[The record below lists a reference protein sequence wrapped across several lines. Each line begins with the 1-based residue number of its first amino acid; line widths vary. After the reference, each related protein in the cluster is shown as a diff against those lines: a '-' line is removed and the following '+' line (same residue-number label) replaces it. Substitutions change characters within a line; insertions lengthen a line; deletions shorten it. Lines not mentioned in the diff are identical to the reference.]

1 VKYWKTLFKG
11 GNMSKVNELI
21 EKLGHLELD
30 QVPSVLVLQASD
42 LISCHHPQVNPS
54 QHVWIQSINSGDL
67 GKLKILLSRIYPGK
81 TEIVIVEEDS
91 KINKTSIEMLED
103 FKTAQRTLRIL
114 IPPISEETSFEG
126 FEELVAH
133 LRAPNGCPW
142 DREQTHASLRT
153 HLLEETYEALDAL
166 DKNNMDDLK
175 EELGD
180 LLLQIVLHAEIATES
195 DEFLMGDILQGIHQK
210 IVRRHPHVF
219 GDAKINEVDGVLRNW
234 ERLKETERDDANGK
248 GKKGILDGVPL
259 GLPSLTQAQ
268 EYQDRAARV
277 GFDWKEIDPVLAKV
291 HEELAE
297 VKEAKTE
304 KEKAEELGD
313 LLFAVVNLV
322 RWYKVDAES
331 ALRNTNRKFATRFR
345 QIETEAKKNHRKL
358 ADMTLEEMDVIW
370 EQTKKTEKQ
379 DL

>member
-1 VKYWKTLFKG
+1 
-11 GNMSKVNELI
+11 MSKENELI
-21 EKLGHLELD
+21 EKLVQQDLE
-30 QVPSVLVLQASD
+30 QIPPVLVLQASD
-42 LISCHHPQVNPS
+42 LTGRHHPQINPS
-54 QHVWIQSINSGDL
+54 QYVWIQNVNNRDL
-67 GKLKILLSRIYPGK
+67 GKLKILLSRIYPEKTQISIVEKDSMAKKTLIENLGDFKPGGK
-81 TEIVIVEEDS
+81 T
-91 KINKTSIEMLED
+91 
-103 FKTAQRTLRIL
+103 FRIL
-114 IPPISEETSFEG
+114 IPPMSEEISFEG

-180 LLLQIVLHAEIATES
+180 MLLQIVLHAEIATES
-195 DEFLMGDILQGIHQK
+195 NEFRMADILQGIHQK

-219 GDAKINEVDGVLRNW
+219 GDTKINEVDGVLRNW
-234 ERLKETERDDANGK
+234 ERLKESEREDANGN
-248 GKKGILDGVPL
+248 GKKGILDGVPIS
-259 GLPSLTQAQ
+259 LPALTQAQ

-297 VKEAKTE
+297 VNAARTDQ
-304 KEKAEELGD
+304 EKANELGD

-331 ALRNTNRKFATRFR
+331 ALRNTNRKFATRF
-345 QIETEAKKNHRKL
+345 QKIEIEAKKNHRKL
-358 ADMTLEEMDVIW
+358 VDMTLEEMDEIW
-370 EQTKKTEKQ
+370 EETKKSEKR
-379 DL
+379 DS

>member
-1 VKYWKTLFKG
+1 
-11 GNMSKVNELI
+11 MSKENELI
-21 EKLGHLELD
+21 EKLVQQDL
-30 QVPSVLVLQASD
+30 QQIPSVLVLQASD
-42 LISCHHPQVNPS
+42 LIGRHHPQINPS
-54 QHVWIQSINSGDL
+54 QYVWIQNVASSDL
-67 GKLKILLSRIYPGK
+67 KKLQVLLSRIYPK
-81 TEIVIVEEDS
+81 ETLVSIVEIDS
-91 KINKTSIEMLED
+91 TEKKIQIKKLED
-103 FKTAQRTLRIL
+103 FTPTGKTFRIL
-114 IPPISEETSFEG
+114 ILPISEGTSFEG

-166 DKNNMDDLK
+166 DKNNMEDLK

-195 DEFLMGDILQGIHQK
+195 DEFRMADILQGIHQK

-219 GDAKINEVDGVLRNW
+219 GDTKINEVDGVLRNW
-234 ERLKETERDDANGK
+234 ERLKESEREDANGN
-248 GKKGILDGVPL
+248 GKKGILDGVPIS
-259 GLPSLTQAQ
+259 LPALTQAQ

-297 VKEAKTE
+297 VKAAKTDQ
-304 KEKAEELGD
+304 EKANELGD

-331 ALRNTNRKFATRFR
+331 ALRNTNRKFANRF
-345 QIETEAKKNHRKL
+345 QKIEIEAKKKHRKL
-358 ADMTLEEMDVIW
+358 VDMSLEEMDDIW
-370 EQTKKTEKQ
+370 EDAKKKE
-379 DL
+379 

>member
-1 VKYWKTLFKG
+1 MTKE
-11 GNMSKVNELI
+11 NELI
-21 EKLGHLELD
+21 EKLIQSGLE
-30 QVPSVLVLQASD
+30 QTPSIQVLQASD
-42 LISCHHPQVNPS
+42 LIERHHPQINPS
-54 QHVWIQSINSGDL
+54 QYVWIQNISDRDL
-67 GKLKILLSRIYPGK
+67 QKLMILLSRIYS
-81 TEIVIVEEDS
+81 VET
-91 KINKTSIEMLED
+91 KINIVVEKDSTVKKTSIEKLGD
-103 FKTAQRTLRIL
+103 FKPGQRTVRIL

-166 DKNNMDDLK
+166 DKNNVEDLK

-180 LLLQIVLHAEIATES
+180 MLLQIVLHAEIATES
-195 DEFLMGDILQGIHQK
+195 NEFRMVDILQGIHQK

-219 GDAKINEVDGVLRNW
+219 GDARINEVDGVLRNW
-234 ERLKETERDDANGK
+234 ERLKESERDDANGK

-259 GLPSLTQAQ
+259 SLPALTQAQ

-277 GFDWKEIDPVLAKV
+277 GFDWKEIVPVLAKV

-297 VKEAKTE
+297 VKAAKSD
-304 KEKAEELGD
+304 KEKANELGD
-313 LLFAVVNLV
+313 LLFAIVNLV

-345 QIETEAKKNHRKL
+345 QIENEAKKKHKKL
-358 ADMTLEEMDVIW
+358 VDMSLEEMDVIW
-370 EQTKKTEKQ
+370 EETKKSEKH
-379 DL
+379 D